1 MEIKR
6 VLIADDSKF
15 MRLVMRNLM
24 ISQGL
29 EVVGE
34 AEDVPQ
40 AVKKYH
46 ELKPDLVTMDLVMP
60 GDSGLKGVE
69 QIRQMDPNARI
80 LVISALG
87 QQQMIDDAM
96 RLGAKGFV
104 EKPLK
109 AEQLAEALVMLRKG
123 A

>member
-6 VLIADDSKF
+6 VLITDDSKF
-15 MRLVMRNLM
+15 MRLVMRNLLVG
-24 ISQGL
+24 QGL

-34 AEDVPQ
+34 AENVPQ
-40 AVKKYH
+40 ALEKYQA
-46 ELKPDLVTMDLVMP
+46 LKPDLVTMDLVMP
-60 GDSGLKGVE
+60 GDSGLKGIE
-69 QIRQMDPNARI
+69 QLRALDPQARV

-87 QQQMIDDAM
+87 QRQMIDDAL

-104 EKPLK
+104 EKPVK
-109 AEQLAEALVMLRKG
+109 AEQLAEALGKLRQG

>member
-1 MEIKR
+1 MELKS
-6 VLIADDSKF
+6 VLITDDSKF
-15 MRLVMRNLM
+15 MRLVMRNLLVG
-24 ISQGL
+24 QGL

-34 AEDVPQ
+34 AENVPQ
-40 AVKKYH
+40 ALEKYR

-69 QIRQMDPNARI
+69 QIRQVDPHARI

-87 QQQMIDDAM
+87 QQQMIDDAV

-109 AEQLAEALVMLRKG
+109 AEQLAEALVKLRAG